1 MSTTSLPGADG
12 NGSFAADAVATLAL
26 AAPWLA
32 AMWLAPVP
40 QWQSY
45 HDFADQRAL
54 FGLPHALNVLSNL
67 PFFVV
72 GALGL
77 SRLRTLPHA
86 ARAPYGVFFA
96 GVLLTAF
103 GSGWYH
109 LDPRDATLVWDRL
122 PIALGFAGLVAG
134 TLADR
139 RPRRAVPYAAAF
151 AFVGLATVVTW
162 AATGNLLPYIVM
174 QASFL
179 GAALFATACL
189 PSGYTRARWLYG
201 AAALYGAAVA
211 CEYFDAAIAAAAGG
225 AISGHTLKHLL
236 AALALAVVY
245 AMLRTRRALFDQP
258 VTGGRSLGTR

>member
-1 MSTTSLPGADG
+1 MNTTSVPGAGGERSVAVDVV
-12 NGSFAADAVATLAL
+12 AALAL

-32 AMWLAPVP
+32 TVWLAPIA

-45 HDFADQRAL
+45 HDFADQRTL
-54 FGLPHALNVLSNL
+54 LGLPHALNVLSNL
-67 PFFVV
+67 PFLVV

-77 SRLRTLPHA
+77 VQLRTMPRA
-86 ARAPYGVFFA
+86 SSAPYGVFFA

-103 GSGWYH
+103 GSAWYH

-139 RPRRAVPYAAAF
+139 QPRRAVPYAAAF
-151 AFVGLATVVTW
+151 AFVGLATVMTW
-162 AATGNLLPYIVM
+162 AATGNLLPYLVM
-174 QASFL
+174 QVGFL
-179 GAALFATACL
+179 AAALFATARL
-189 PSGYTRARWLYG
+189 PSAYTRARWLYA

-245 AMLRTRRALFDQP
+245 AMVRTRRAL
-258 VTGGRSLGTR
+258 SLSQ